1 MALDVPPPSAALL
14 IRSYSDGEIRIGEQ
28 RLRTAICLD
37 SLGEIRLLR
46 PQHPAELCEADLEPL
61 FAAPPELVIIG
72 WGGGQSF
79 LPAAQRQWFLT
90 RRVGLEIMAL
100 GPACRTFNL
109 LVQDGRRVSA
119 FLFPAAEPRQPSDPT
134 TPASIGTNDT
144 APRSSGS

>member
-28 RLRTAICLD
+28 RFRTAICLD
-37 SLGEIRLLR
+37 ATGEIRPLR
-46 PQHPAELCEADLEPL
+46 PQRPAELCEADLEPL
-61 FAAPPELVIIG
+61 LGAAPELVIIG

-90 RRVGLEIMAL
+90 RRIGLEIMAL

-109 LVQDGRRVSA
+109 LAQDGRRVWA
-119 FLFPAAEPRQPSDPT
+119 LLFPATD
-134 TPASIGTNDT
+134 
-144 APRSSGS
+144 

>member
-37 SLGEIRLLR
+37 ALGEIKPLR
-46 PQHPAELCEADLEPL
+46 PQRPAELCEADLEPL
-61 FAAPPELVIIG
+61 FGAAPELVIIG

-79 LPAAQRQWFLT
+79 LRQWFLT
-90 RRVGLEIMAL
+90 RRIGLEIMAL

-109 LVQDGRRVSA
+109 LAQDGRRVWA
-119 FLFPAAEPRQPSDPT
+119 LLFPATD
-134 TPASIGTNDT
+134 
-144 APRSSGS
+144 